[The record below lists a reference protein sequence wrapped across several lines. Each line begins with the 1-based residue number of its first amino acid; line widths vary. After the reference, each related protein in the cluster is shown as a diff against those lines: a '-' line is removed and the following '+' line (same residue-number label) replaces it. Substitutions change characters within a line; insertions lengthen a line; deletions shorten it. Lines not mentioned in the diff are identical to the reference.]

1 MMNCS
6 GIFKKAPMIV
16 CMLASVFMHSGYA
29 ASPIKDAVTGYQ
41 DAINDRQQVIVTPDS
56 RVKLSKDHSG
66 IEDRITP
73 IIGKLKQVFTYLT
86 ISDIKPLNINGFYQ
100 LTTNSGIID
109 VSTTGEVLLKAK
121 HYLLF
126 NTDKLDLSKSANL
139 IQLIENN
146 THLQVIDH
154 NDKGAYNYFLIDKAT
169 GITNKN
175 PKHISEVIV
184 GLYTTVDELMSHKDE
199 MPIAQHKNVLS
210 DLENDGKNN
219 DQDNANHQQGQA
231 QKKLKDAIIWAKHN
245 LTYQSKLKKQDGT
258 PLKGTLYVFTDY
270 TCPHCRDL
278 HEHINELLDNGY
290 SVIYLPLP
298 RKGLNTTVA
307 QNMQKAICATHP
319 LKALNALYSK
329 GLLPDDIKEKSNCTV
344 DVSSYYEW
352 AKEINV
358 TGTPYIIG
366 SNGRTTSGFTSSGS
380 VVDKL
385 GMR

>member
-1 MMNCS
+1 MMNRR
-6 GIFKKAPMIV
+6 GVFKKVLAT
-16 CMLASVFMHSGYA
+16 CWMLSAGVMHYAYA
-29 ASPIKDAVTGYQ
+29 ASPALDAVNGYK
-41 DAINDRQQVIVTPDS
+41 DAINDRQQVIVIPDN
-56 RVKLSKDHSG
+56 HSALPKKPSD
-66 IEDRITP
+66 INRIIP

-100 LTTNSGIID
+100 LNTNSGIID
-109 VSTTGEVLLKAK
+109 ISTTGEVLLKAK

-126 NTDKLDLSKSANL
+126 NTNNLDLAKPENF
-139 IQLIENN
+139 IKLIEDN
-146 THLQVIDH
+146 THLKIIDH

-175 PKHISEVIV
+175 LQNINEIIIGMYVS
-184 GLYTTVDELMSHKDE
+184 LDELLAHRGE
-199 MPIAQHKNVLS
+199 INGLVLGQQ
-210 DLENDGKNN
+210 ENGNNSTKNN
-219 DQDNANHQQGQA
+219 HVMNDQSNDKEKQK
-231 QKKLKDAIIWAKHN
+231 QKKLNDAIVWAKHN
-245 LTYQSKLKKQDGT
+245 LTYQTRLKKADGQ

-270 TCPHCRDL
+270 TCPHCRTL
-278 HEHINELLDNGY
+278 HEHINEFLDNGY

-298 RKGLNTTVA
+298 RKGLNTIVA
-307 QNMQKAICATHP
+307 QNMQKAICATQP
-319 LKALNALYSK
+319 LQALNALYSK

-352 AKEINV
+352 AKEANV

-366 SNGRTTSGFTSSGS
+366 SNGRTTSGFTTSTS

>member
-1 MMNCS
+1 MINCS
-6 GIFKKAPMIV
+6 RIFKKVPMV
-16 CMLASVFMHSGYA
+16 ACMLASVFMHAGYA
-29 ASPIKDAVTGYQ
+29 SSPIEDAVTGYQ
-41 DAINDRQQVIVTPDS
+41 NAINDQQHVIVTPDS
-56 RVKLSKDHSG
+56 RVTLSKGYSG
-66 IEDRITP
+66 IDHIIP
-73 IIGKLKQVFTYLT
+73 IVGKLKQVFTYLT
-86 ISDIKPLNINGFYQ
+86 ISEIKPLNINGFYQ
-100 LTTNSGIID
+100 LTTNSGMID

-139 IQLIENN
+139 VQLIEDN

-175 PKHISEVIV
+175 PKHISTVIV

-199 MPIAQHKNVLS
+199 IPLAQHKNVLS
-210 DLENDGKNN
+210 DLENGDKRNNN
-219 DQDNANHQQGQA
+219 DNENQQQNQA
-231 QKKLKDAIIWAKHN
+231 QKKLKDAIIWAKDN
-245 LTYQSKLKKQDGT
+245 LTYQSKLKKPDGT

-278 HEHINELLDNGY
+278 HEHINEFLDNGY

-319 LKALNALYSK
+319 LSALNKLYSK
-329 GLLPDDIKEKSNCTV
+329 GVLPDGIKEKANCTV
-344 DVSSYYEW
+344 NVSSYYEW
-352 AKEINV
+352 AREANV

-366 SNGRTTSGFTSSGS
+366 SNGKTTSGFTSSGS
-380 VVDKL
+380 VVDQL